1 MELHIFKC
9 SKKQTKIGIT
19 LDLDGK
25 KLPSTECYGGQW
37 IYWKQIELVSE
48 SNGLIGS
55 LDSKVILKN
64 IEENGYSINEVTINF
79 TENDSKL

>member
-1 MELHIFKC
+1 MLKEANKNWNNIRFRW
-9 SKKQTKIGIT
+9 KKIT
-19 LDLDGK
+19 LNRVLW
-25 KLPSTECYGGQW
+25 GQW